1 MIAKILAFV
10 LLSLGALA
18 AVGMLGSFCPS
29 VKDVAMHVGEHAISY
44 SNLVFVASAIVVLW
58 LSSKV

>member
-18 AVGMLGSFCPS
+18 AVGVLSATFPGVSHT
-29 VKDVAMHVGEHAISY
+29 AMHLGERAVTYGNLLFATAVG
-44 SNLVFVASAIVVLW
+44 VVLW
-58 LSSKV
+58 ITSKV

>member
-18 AVGMLGSFCPS
+18 AVGMLGGCCPS
-29 VKDVAMHVGEHAISY
+29 VKETAMTVSNHAVTY
-44 SNLVFVASAIVVLW
+44 GNLVFATAFAVVCW
-58 LSSKV
+58 ITSKV